1 MPSLNVV
8 GLLHFVDEST
18 AYNNLFIRFDTHF
31 WPLVCLLCFSC
42 LLVDEFFKVLHL
54 LCTGHYV
61 FVVLVGCLLIVW
73 VVLKQLHGELV
84 ILRDSVF
91 GADLAQRF
99 GF

>member
-61 FVVLVGCLLIVW
+61 FVVLVDCLLIVW